1 MLIVN
6 SRRSDRVYLDFPI
19 QGIGTDTEG
28 SSFDEE
34 GRTIAISRNG
44 AVIVLNRK
52 LAGGQ
57 ELTIRCLGTDREA
70 KVRVVGL
77 IGGRGSEFVYGTML
91 LDPATDLWNVKFP
104 RLTGAKKPLARMLLL
119 CGACRS
125 REVVHL
131 DEIEIQ
137 VFDATH
143 RIHRFCKYCSAMTS
157 WEQGSTGPVHGHL
170 ATVDPHTSKRK
181 SQGSQ
186 LKNAHVKRQHIRVKT
201 AMSACIRQ
209 SGFSEDFVISEDL
222 SRGGLCFRS
231 GKRYL
236 EGSEIDVAIPYT
248 TGRGNI
254 FVHARVVHV
263 EEVGD
268 QFKHGAAYVT
278 ALRNSPVHERVPTVL
293 PPCHL
298 N

>member
-1 MLIVN
+1 MLTIN

-19 QGIGTDTEG
+19 QGIGTDIEG
-28 SSFDEE
+28 SSFDVE

-57 ELTIRCLGTDREA
+57 ELTIRCLGTEREA

-91 LDPATDLWNVKFP
+91 LDPAMNLWNVKFP
-104 RLTGAKKPLARMLLL
+104 RLTGTKKPVARVLL
-119 CGACRS
+119 CGGCSS
-125 REVVHL
+125 REVVHM

-137 VFDATH
+137 VFDATR
-143 RIHRFCKYCSAMTS
+143 RIQRFCKSCSAMAS
-157 WEQGSTGPVHGHL
+157 WEQGSNGPVHGHL
-170 ATVDPHTSKRK
+170 PTVDPHTSKRK
-181 SQGSQ
+181 SHGPQ

-209 SGFSEDFVISEDL
+209 SGFSEDIVISENL

-231 GKRYL
+231 SKRYL

-254 FVHARVVHV
+254 FVHARVVRV

-268 QFKHGAAYVT
+268 QF
-278 ALRNSPVHERVPTVL
+278 E
-293 PPCHL
+293 
-298 N
+298 

>member
-1 MLIVN
+1 MAAIN

-19 QGIGTDTEG
+19 QGIGTDNEG
-28 SSFDEE
+28 SPFDEE

-52 LAGGQ
+52 LTDGQ
-57 ELTIRCLGTDREA
+57 ELTIRRSGTEREA

-77 IGGRGSEFVYGTML
+77 IGGRGNEFVYGTML
-91 LDPATDLWNVKFP
+91 VDPAINLWNIEFP

-119 CGACRS
+119 CSACSS
-125 REVVHL
+125 RGVVHL

-137 VFDATH
+137 VFDATQ
-143 RIHRFCKYCSAMTS
+143 RIQRFCKSCSAMTS
-157 WEQGSTGPVHGHL
+157 WERGSNGPVHGQV

-181 SQGSQ
+181 SQGPQ
-186 LKNAHVKRQHIRVKT
+186 LRNAHVKRQHIRVKT

-209 SGFSEDFVISEDL
+209 SGFSEDIVISEDL
-222 SRGGLCFRS
+222 SRGGLCFKS
-231 GKRYL
+231 SKRYL
-236 EGSEIDVAIPYT
+236 EGSEIDVAIPYR
-248 TGRGNI
+248 TGSGNI
-254 FVHARVVHV
+254 FVHARVVRV

-268 QFKHGAAYVT
+268 QFKHGAAYLT
-278 ALRNSPVHERVPTVL
+278 AVRNSRGHEGLPSVL
-293 PPCHL
+293 PRSHL

>member
-1 MLIVN
+1 MAAIN

-28 SSFDEE
+28 RPFDEE

-52 LAGGQ
+52 LAEGQ
-57 ELTIRCLGTDREA
+57 ELTIRRLGTRREA

-77 IGGRGSEFVYGTML
+77 IGGRGNEFVYGTML
-91 LDPATDLWNVKFP
+91 LDPAMNLWNVEFP
-104 RLTGAKKPLARMLLL
+104 RLTGAEKPLARMLLL
-119 CGACRS
+119 CGGCS
-125 REVVHL
+125 SQEVVHL

-137 VFDATH
+137 VFDATQ
-143 RIHRFCKYCSAMTS
+143 RIQRFCKPCSATTS
-157 WEQGSTGPVHGHL
+157 WEQGSNGPVHGQL
-170 ATVDPHTSKRK
+170 STVDLQTSKRK
-181 SQGSQ
+181 SQGPHLNS
-186 LKNAHVKRQHIRVKT
+186 AHVKRQHIRVKT
-201 AMSACIRQ
+201 TMSACIRQ
-209 SGFSEDFVISEDL
+209 SGFSEDIVVSEDL

-231 GKRYL
+231 SKRYL

-248 TGRGNI
+248 TGSGNI
-254 FVHARVVHV
+254 FVHARVVRV

-268 QFKHGAAYVT
+268 QFKHGATYVT
-278 ALRNSPVHERVPTVL
+278 ALRNSRGHEGLPSVL
-293 PPCHL
+293 PRSHL